1 MIISSELTG
10 KQYTSVEE
18 CLKDEK
24 KFLDAKKQKE
34 EAEKAHKE
42 ELDKAYEEA
51 VAACER
57 YFELAGIKIDIDE
70 DSYTITTKP
79 TKESVF
85 NTLCD
90 LYDLMF

>member
-10 KQYTSVEE
+10 KQYKSVEE

-24 KFLDAKKQKE
+24 KFLDAEEKKKK
-34 EAEKAHKE
+34 AEQAHKK

-70 DSYTITTKP
+70 DSYTITTK
-79 TKESVF
+79 TDNDSVF
-85 NTLCD
+85 HM